1 MASDIKL
8 NENTVVVEGNVGIG
22 TSNPVRMLHVEG
34 SEIHSGGAAGG
45 FSLSDRTKGDAE
57 RWVWYAQDG
66 KARLWSQKHGVDVLT
81 VNRNLDE
88 SWATEVEG
96 KLFVNDDLF
105 VSGEFRGEAQIGV
118 LKLIGREMGPKKHL
132 AIQCEASAIQLAPN
146 VSDSNPH
153 FALFHE
159 LDRLSKDLLIIN
171 YEGGYKQGVKIEGNV
186 QVTGTFSQASS
197 IALKENVAELSGQEA
212 MATLQG
218 LNAVKY
224 NYKADEGK
232 EQRLGFIAEDVP
244 DLVASS
250 ERDRLSPMDLIA
262 VLTKA
267 VQEQQKTIADLA
279 AEVSTLKQ
287 QKAN

>member
-8 NENTVVVEGNVGIG
+8 NENTVVVEGNVGVG

-66 KARLWSQKHGVDVLT
+66 KAHLWSQKVGYPIVDVGIAKDGNGYLSCT
-81 VNRNLDE
+81 TIRATGKFSASEIYGTDIGGKGDSLNCFLRNVVLYDPSVE
-88 SWATEVEG
+88 SSKINIYHHALSHAKG
-96 KLFVNDDLF
+96 D
-105 VSGEFRGEAQIGV
+105 
-118 LKLIGREMGPKKHL
+118 KLIL
-132 AIQCEASAIQLAPN
+132 N
-146 VSDSNPH
+146 
-153 FALFHE
+153 E
-159 LDRLSKDLLIIN
+159 LQGFT
-171 YEGGYKQGVKIEGNV
+171 GGVTLEGNV
-186 QVTGTFSQASS
+186 QVTGTLTQASS
-197 IALKENVAELSGQEA
+197 LALKENVAELSGQEA

-224 NYKADEGK
+224 NYKADEKK

-250 ERDRLSPMDLIA
+250 ERDRLSPMDIIA

-279 AEVSTLKQ
+279 AEVNTLKQ
-287 QKAN
+287 WKEAN